1 MGGGATRGFDT
12 AVDAAHMSDRRFG
25 RTLSSF
31 SQLLGIDAEKG
42 LGNFVALRWYLS
54 DLRKLRK
61 QQAQSES
68 RFNFGKLYPCLADR
82 RADGGTAT
90 GHYFHQDLLVARRIH
105 QNRPVRHVDVGSRVD
120 GFIAHVASFRPI
132 VVMDI
137 RNIPSIVPNMEFIQ
151 ADLMR
156 FPEASLVGSFDS
168 LSSLHALE
176 HFGLG
181 RYGDPINYEGH
192 LVGLTNMSALLA
204 PGGKFY
210 FSVPV
215 GPQRIEFNA
224 HRVFSIRYLL
234 DRLDAGFRIDDFS
247 YVDDKG
253 DLHEHAQLN
262 PRDVEDNFGCTYGC
276 GIFEATKK

>member
-1 MGGGATRGFDT
+1 
-12 AVDAAHMSDRRFG
+12 
-25 RTLSSF
+25 
-31 SQLLGIDAEKG
+31 
-42 LGNFVALRWYLS
+42 
-54 DLRKLRK
+54 
-61 QQAQSES
+61 
-68 RFNFGKLYPCLADR
+68 
-82 RADGGTAT
+82 
-90 GHYFHQDLLVARRIH
+90 
-105 QNRPVRHVDVGSRVD
+105 
-120 GFIAHVASFRPI
+120 
-132 VVMDI
+132 
-137 RNIPSIVPNMEFIQ
+137 MEFIQ

-156 FPEASLVGSFDS
+156 YPEASLVGSFDS

-192 LVGLTNMSALLA
+192 LVGLTNMSALLV

-234 DRLDAGFRIDDFS
+234 DCLDASFRIDDFS

-253 DLHEHAQLN
+253 DLYEHAQLN
-262 PRDVEDNFGCTYGC
+262 PTDVEGNFGCTYGC

>member
-1 MGGGATRGFDT
+1 MTSKVKT
-12 AVDAAHMSDRRFG
+12 LVSLSKMFG
-25 RTLSSF
+25 L
-31 SQLLGIDAEKG
+31 DPEKG
-42 LGNFVALRWYLS
+42 LGNIAALRWYLS
-54 DLRKLRK
+54 DLRTIKK

-68 RFNFGKLYPCLADR
+68 RFNFGKLYPCLDDKR
-82 RADGGTAT
+82 GEGGTAT

-105 QNRPVRHVDVGSRVD
+105 QNSPVRHVDIGSRVD
-120 GFIAHVASFRPI
+120 GLAAHVASFRPI

-137 RNIPSIVPNMEFIQ
+137 RSIPSIIPNMEFIQ

-156 FPEASLVGSFDS
+156 FPPANLVGHFDS
-168 LSSLHALE
+168 LSCLHALE

-181 RYGDPINYEGH
+181 RYGDPINYDGH
-192 LVGLTNMSALLA
+192 LVGLKNMTALLT

-224 HRVFSIRYLL
+224 HRVFSIQYLL
-234 DRLDAGFRIDDFS
+234 DCLNTDFHIDDFS

-253 DLHEHAQLN
+253 DLHERAQLTTV
-262 PRDVEDNFGCTYGC
+262 DVERNFGCTYGC
-276 GIFEATKK
+276 GIFEATKRQGL

>member
-1 MGGGATRGFDT
+1 MMGKAKTLASFLKLFG
-12 AVDAAHMSDRRFG
+12 VDP
-25 RTLSSF
+25 
-31 SQLLGIDAEKG
+31 QKG
-42 LGNFVALRWYLS
+42 LGNIAGLRWYLA
-54 DLRKLRK
+54 DLRTLKK

-68 RFNFGKLYPCLADR
+68 KFNLAKLYPCLEDK
-82 RADGGTAT
+82 RADAGAAT

-105 QNRPVRHVDVGSRVD
+105 QNRPIRHVDIGSRVD
-120 GFIAHVASFRPI
+120 GLVAHVASFRPV

-137 RNIPSIVPNMEFIQ
+137 RNIPTVVPNIEFIQ

-156 FPEASLVGSFDS
+156 FPAADLVGHFDS
-168 LSSLHALE
+168 LSCLHALE

-181 RYGDPINYEGH
+181 RYGDPINYDGH
-192 LVGLTNMSALLA
+192 LVGLTNMTALLA

-234 DRLDAGFRIDDFS
+234 DRLSANFRIDDFS

-253 DLHEHAQLN
+253 DLHEHAQLTAA
-262 PRDVEDNFGCTYGC
+262 DVEKNFGCTYGC
-276 GIFEATKK
+276 GIFEATKLIPSSAS